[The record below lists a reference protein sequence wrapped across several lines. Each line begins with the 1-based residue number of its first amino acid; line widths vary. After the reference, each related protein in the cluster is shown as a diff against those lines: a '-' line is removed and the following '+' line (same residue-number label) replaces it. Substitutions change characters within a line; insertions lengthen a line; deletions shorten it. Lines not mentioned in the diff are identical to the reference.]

1 MPAITSFTTA
11 LGYNGLID
19 IFALSDP
26 QGIGATVWRARQK
39 TAGGDWE
46 AWVDEGKPGPG
57 AFRLRN
63 VLDADRHGHVLAQAE
78 DAQLYFKERGS
89 SDDFSPWE
97 ELGVPPFVPGPPL
110 PGMAQVPNDV
120 WGFISMCGAV
130 HSDGRIDVVGTVNDI
145 GNTRDVFYRSRPA
158 GDIAWADWYE
168 LGDNYFIG
176 DIVAAIADDD
186 ALDVA
191 TPAAFFVYQGDQ
203 TVQETGMSH
212 RRLGADGT
220 WSAWAELGP
229 RPGGGFT
236 DDITPAAAIGPGRNV
251 RLFTVA
257 AANSQVWEDQQN
269 ASHKFLGW
277 EGPLRPSGVV
287 TGLAAATGADGGI
300 DLCVTRQDNTV
311 AHSRHVTAGTGWS
324 PWTDLSHPG
333 PGAIADPALIL
344 DAKGCLN
351 LLVSRPGH
359 DGLLMLR
366 QETMNGPFV
375 PGPALPVLPH

>member
-63 VLDADRHGHVLAQAE
+63 VLDADRHGHVLAQTQ
-78 DAQLYFKERGS
+78 DAQLYFKERGP

-110 PGMAQVPNDV
+110 PGVAQVPNDV
-120 WGFISMCGAV
+120 WGFFSMCGAV

-158 GDIAWADWYE
+158 GGTAWADWYE
-168 LGDNYFIG
+168 LGDNDFIG

-220 WSAWAELGP
+220 WSPWLSSDPGRGEDSPMTSPRRGHRSWQERQAVHGGRRQLAGLGRPAEREPQVPGLGGSSPAERGGHRPRRRHWRGRWYRPVRHPPGQHRGPQPSRHCGHRVVALGP
-229 RPGGGFT
+229 TWVIPARARLP
-236 DDITPAAAIGPGRNV
+236 TPR
-251 RLFTVA
+251 
-257 AANSQVWEDQQN
+257 
-269 ASHKFLGW
+269 
-277 EGPLRPSGVV
+277 
-287 TGLAAATGADGGI
+287 
-300 DLCVTRQDNTV
+300 
-311 AHSRHVTAGTGWS
+311 
-324 PWTDLSHPG
+324 
-333 PGAIADPALIL
+333 
-344 DAKGCLN
+344 
-351 LLVSRPGH
+351 
-359 DGLLMLR
+359 
-366 QETMNGPFV
+366 
-375 PGPALPVLPH
+375 